1 MDTNLLT
8 IALLLPLVGFLINCF
23 FGKSLGKTMVGILS
37 TSTVGIAFALIVT
50 QFLALQKGAAPTKDV
65 WFDWIQILNY
75 SIDFGFYYDQL
86 SILWLLFVTGIG
98 TLIHLYST
106 SYMHDDKDFHRF
118 FSYLNLFVFF
128 MMILVT
134 GSNLLIMFIGWEGVG
149 LCSYLL
155 IGFWYQNQD
164 YNDAAKKAFIMNR
177 IGDLGFLVGI
187 FTLLHIFGTI
197 DFMDIRNLLEYENLG
212 TSIGILSIATLGLF
226 IGATG
231 KSAQLPLFT
240 WLPDAM
246 AGPTPVSALIHAAT
260 MVTAG
265 IFLITRMNF
274 IFDLTPNVQ
283 YIIAII
289 GALTAL
295 VAASI
300 ALVQNDIKKVLAFST
315 VSQLG
320 LMFMALG
327 LGAYEIAVFHVITH
341 AFFKACLF
349 LGSGS
354 VIHAI
359 HGEQDMRHMGGLK
372 KTMKITYIT
381 FLISSL
387 AISGIPPLSG
397 FFSKDE
403 ILLTAFH
410 HNPVL
415 WVIGS
420 LASILTA
427 FYMFRLV
434 FLTFFND
441 FRGTKEQEAH
451 LHESP
456 AAMTFP
462 LIVLAVL
469 AAVGGLIS
477 IPGSSWLNEY
487 LAPVIVNNAHNQTHA
502 LGTTEYILMG
512 VAVIGALVGITIAF
526 VKYIKNKHVP
536 VNDNNIPGLQK
547 LLVEKYYIDDIY
559 QFLIVQ
565 PLNYLGSFFKRNTET
580 LIGGLVSG
588 LGLFTGE
595 VSYQAKK
602 SHNGNIGLYLFVFV
616 IGVCAIMYYLFIA
629 N

>member
-1 MDTNLLT
+1 MDTTLLS
-8 IALLLPLVGFLINCF
+8 IALLLPLAGFLINTF
-23 FGKSLGKTMVGILS
+23 FGKSLGKAVVGIISSS
-37 TSTVGIAFALIVT
+37 TIGIAFIITLI
-50 QFLALQKGAAPTKDV
+50 QFVALQNGAEPVKHV
-65 WFDWIQILNY
+65 WFDWIRIKDY
-75 SIDFGFYYDQL
+75 TIDFGFYYDQL

-98 TLIHLYST
+98 TLIHIYST
-106 SYMHDDKDFHRF
+106 SYMHDDANFHKF

-128 MMILVT
+128 MMVLVT
-134 GSNLLIMFIGWEGVG
+134 GSNLLMMFIGWEGVG

-164 YNDAAKKAFIMNR
+164 FNDAAKKAFIMNR
-177 IGDLGFLVGI
+177 IGDLGFLIGTFV
-187 FTLLHIFGTI
+187 LLHIFGTI
-197 DFMDIRNLLEYENLG
+197 DFIALRELTEYGGLGASVALLSL
-212 TSIGILSIATLGLF
+212 ATLGLF

-274 IFDLTPNVQ
+274 VFDLTPNIQ
-283 YIIAII
+283 FLIAVI

-327 LGAYEIAVFHVITH
+327 FGAYEVAVFHVITH

-359 HGEQDMRHMGGLK
+359 GGEQDMRHMGGLK
-372 KTMKITYIT
+372 NTMKITYIT
-381 FLISSL
+381 FLVSSL

-410 HNPVL
+410 QNTIL
-415 WVIGS
+415 WIIGS
-420 LASILTA
+420 FASILTA

-434 FLTFFND
+434 FLTFFNK
-441 FRGTKEQEAH
+441 FRGTKEQEEH

-456 AAMTFP
+456 TAMTFP
-462 LIVLAVL
+462 LIVLAIL
-469 AAVGGLIS
+469 AVVGGLIS
-477 IPGSSWLNEY
+477 IPGSSWLNKY
-487 LAPVIVNNAHNQTHA
+487 LAPVITNNALAHPHE

-512 VAVIGALVGITIAF
+512 VAVVGALIGIGIAYA
-526 VKYIKNKHVP
+526 KYMKNKQVP
-536 VNDNNIPGLQK
+536 VNDNNVPGLQK
-547 LLVEKYYIDDIY
+547 LLVEKYYIDSIY
-559 QFLIVQ
+559 QFLIIQ
-565 PLNYLGSFFKRNTET
+565 PLNFLGGFFKRNIEV

-588 LGLFTGE
+588 LGFVAGE
-595 VSYQAKK
+595 LSFQAKK
-602 SHNGNIGLYLFVFV
+602 SQNGNIGLYLFVFV
-616 IGVCAIMYYLFIA
+616 IGVSAIMYYLFIA

>member
-1 MDTNLLT
+1 MDTTLLT
-8 IALLLPLVGFLINCF
+8 IALLLPLAAFLINTF
-23 FGKSLGKTMVGILS
+23 FGKSLGKTVVGIVSSS
-37 TSTVGIAFALIVT
+37 TIAIAFIITAI
-50 QFLALQKGAAPTKDV
+50 QFVALQNGAEPTKHV
-65 WFDWIQILNY
+65 WFDWIRIMDY
-75 SIDFGFYYDQL
+75 TIDFGFYYDQL

-98 TLIHLYST
+98 TLIHIYST
-106 SYMHDDKDFHRF
+106 SYMHDDDNFHKF

-128 MMILVT
+128 MMVLVT
-134 GSNLLIMFIGWEGVG
+134 GSNLLMMFIGWEGVG

-177 IGDLGFLVGI
+177 VGDLGFLIGTFV
-187 FTLLHIFGTI
+187 LLHIFGTI
-197 DFMDIRNLLEYENLG
+197 DFVEIRNVLEFENLG
-212 TSIGILSIATLGLF
+212 TSVAILSVATLGLF

-283 YIIAII
+283 FLIAVV

-327 LGAYEIAVFHVITH
+327 FGAYEVAVFHVITH

-359 HGEQDMRHMGGLK
+359 GGEQDMRHMGGLK
-372 KTMKITYIT
+372 NTMKITYIT
-381 FLISSL
+381 FLVSSL

-410 HNPVL
+410 ENKIL
-415 WVIGS
+415 WIAGS
-420 LASILTA
+420 FASILTA

-434 FLTFFND
+434 FLTFFNK
-441 FRGTKEQEAH
+441 FRGTKEQEDH

-456 AAMTFP
+456 AAITFP
-462 LIVLAVL
+462 LIVLAIL
-469 AAVGGLIS
+469 AVVGGLIS

-487 LAPVIVNNAHNQTHA
+487 LAPVISNNALAHPHE

-512 VAVIGALVGITIAF
+512 VAVVGALIGIGIAYA
-526 VKYIKNKHVP
+526 KYIKNKHVP
-536 VNDNNIPGLQK
+536 VNDNNVPGLQK

-565 PLNYLGSFFKRNTET
+565 PLNYLGGFFKRNIEA
-580 LIGGLVSG
+580 LIGGLISG
-588 LGLFTGE
+588 LGFVAGE
-595 VSYQAKK
+595 LSYQAKK
-602 SHNGNIGLYLFVFV
+602 SQNGNIGLYLFVFV
-616 IGVCAIMYYLFIA
+616 IGVSAIMYYLFIA